1 MKKRT
6 HNELQNVLIQTAPT
20 RMHVPT
26 PLPPLDAAELRRKAA
41 QRRREADAFA
51 RHIPRVERESDAYKI
66 RWHRKRIAELRAEAD
81 DFERRAHALERDNK

>member
-1 MKKRT
+1 MTKKYT
-6 HNELQNVLIQTAPT
+6 HTQ
-20 RMHVPT
+20 T

-81 DFERRAHALERDNK
+81 EFDRRAHALDTGDTQ